1 MLQRLSHLAG
11 LSLEMGT
18 LISNAYVRKTIVV
31 IFLLLNVQSYATHD
45 VGYELAYRHVQ
56 DNSYQITLTR
66 YRDCRL
72 SASGP
77 SALELACNGGVISVT
92 TVDSTVH
99 TELNVFCP
107 SVQLEAQCT
116 ILNY

>member
-18 LISNAYVRKTIVV
+18 LISNAYVRKTIV
-31 IFLLLNVQSYATHD
+31 IILLLLNVQSYATHD

-72 SASGP
+72 SASLQWN
-77 SALELACNGGVISVT
+77 ATNGVYWIVIRTDLGVYRAEV
-92 TVDSTVH
+92 V
-99 TELNVFCP
+99 NVR
-107 SVQLEAQCT
+107 
-116 ILNY
+116 